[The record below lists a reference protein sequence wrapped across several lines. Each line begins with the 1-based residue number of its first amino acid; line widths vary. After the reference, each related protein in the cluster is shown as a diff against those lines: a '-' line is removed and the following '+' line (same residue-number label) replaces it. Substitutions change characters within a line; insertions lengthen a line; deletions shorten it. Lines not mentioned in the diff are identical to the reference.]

1 MCIITLK
8 IKNQH
13 GIFDRLSDFGDRE
26 QIKTTAMRIDIGL
39 QQIEQEFEPHSLK
52 GLCFAVADDIEYM
65 RIQASKLSHESLASL
80 KVRFRGQKYPI
91 SLLCRKLQKHQLV
104 L

>member
-1 MCIITLK
+1 M
-8 IKNQH
+8 
-13 GIFDRLSDFGDRE
+13 GFFDRLSDFGDRE

-80 KVRFRGQKYPI
+80 KVRFRGQKIPYFSFMQKIAEASARAVRKGGTP
-91 SLLCRKLQKHQLV
+91 LL
-104 L
+104 